1 MEVGGKMPAY
11 CPGDELSLCKLS
23 RVRSLHQ
30 AVLRW
35 LQGRTANDCIAMAGH
50 SKQ

>member
-23 RVRSLHQ
+23 RVSSLHQ
-30 AVLRW
+30 AVL
-35 LQGRTANDCIAMAGH
+35 QGFSAGAAIAYLTGH

>member
-23 RVRSLHQ
+23 RVSSLHQ
-30 AVLRW
+30 AVSKW
-35 LQGRTANDCIAMAGH
+35 FEKGTAIASVPMTGH
-50 SKQ
+50 SNQ